1 MGEAIVWWLTI
12 ELLGLIALPI
22 AAASLRALPDRGY
35 SAAKILGLLLVG
47 WLAYTIA
54 MIQVAPFGQLLLLA
68 CALLVAGFSIFLL
81 LRRGRALLNDLR
93 DRFRTP
99 AFIRY
104 VIAAEL
110 LFTLLF
116 AIWAVV
122 RAHYPAIVDQEKFM
136 DFGFLNS
143 ILKSGTF
150 PPNDMWLAGFS
161 INYYYFGYVL
171 IAALT
176 SLSGV
181 PSQVAYNLT
190 NATLFA
196 LTALGSFGIAYN
208 LIAGALLRRKSPAR
222 AKVAED
228 VRAEVPRRRVRA
240 AAPAEPVAA
249 GSGAAKPAVPARRTR
264 TTQSAAADGGSV
276 AVVELSASPARKAST
291 DGNGRHDER
300 SSGDGASETGSM
312 VPYEPENYGARIEN
326 LPRVPFFLSPYIFAV
341 LAALMVVAMGN
352 LTTMFAVQGGGAES
366 GGNGWRLC
374 NPLPCQIGENYN
386 WWAPSRIIRD
396 YTTTQAPGQ
405 PPVKTASSI
414 ETINEFPAFSFLLAD
429 MHPHVLALPLVLL
442 VITAA
447 IALARRRVSGGT
459 KWRDGIPSGLHGW
472 ALLVLASLVVGSLY
486 TTNTWDY
493 PTYLALM
500 LACVA
505 LPLIAAARRS
515 EERAGWRWLIPWI
528 TQSAIMIVLSLLT
541 FLPFHLT
548 FKSLV
553 GGKTVQLPE
562 NVANIPVLGWVLEKL
577 GAFLLVNTADK
588 TILGFLVI
596 FGIFLL
602 GLVVWLLYEFASH
615 LRRRQRESETG
626 TTTTLYFFGVFLLV
640 VFIAAFLFKF
650 PLLALLL
657 PMSVIAL
664 YMVWQG
670 PGRIERNAALLMLAL
685 SALIG
690 LTIEVVYLRD
700 NFDGFRM
707 NTLFK
712 FYYQIWVMW
721 ALATAYAVWRTLH
734 AVFGRADEPAN
745 VRARAVASPP
755 SAHPALKTAA
765 ATWAVV
771 FGLLVLSGLM
781 YSVYGPMSRQGVGRA
796 EMKGLDGTVWFK
808 DLAAG
813 DYEAIYWLKERGT
826 GDNIVLEGG
835 SPDYDI
841 NGRMSAYTGVPTLIN
856 WDISH
861 EMLWRTNQP
870 EALAAIGERRRLV
883 NNIYQGIDPANGGQ
897 LTPQRLVE
905 LLRQHNVDYVVVGAV
920 ERGLRREANNLRA
933 DEVLTDYGEALI
945 KQSLPEAFR
954 SSLYTVT
961 VPSPPGSGQPST
973 PRTITAAT
981 TIYAV
986 AGANVSPDAPPP
998 VVPTATT
1005 TPQVG
1010 VDPNAPPRNL
1020 FETAGAGAN
1029 RGQLNLPRGIAQ
1041 DAEGNF
1047 YVVDTQNMRVQKYDR
1062 TGKWLVAFGQKGGED
1077 GQFAAMN
1084 DEATGTGPGG
1094 IAVDGAGNVY
1104 VADTWNHRI
1113 QKFDKDGRFLLKWGA
1128 YTNLS
1133 DANAIDDDL
1142 NRRFFGPRGVAIGP
1156 DGSVYVT
1163 DTGNKRVMIF
1173 DANGAYKRQISSGAG
1188 PDKIAPDYPFSQPG
1202 ELNEPIGIA
1211 VDPAGNVYVADTNN
1225 SRIQKFGP
1233 DGKYLAH
1240 WPVPAGSWNPGP
1252 YLEPFLAL
1260 DQAGNI
1266 YATAPTAKSVLKFSP
1281 TGDLLGQKK
1290 EAGDALID
1298 VPVGLTVSPEGEVY
1312 VVDTGASRI
1321 WRLGKMP

>member
-1 MGEAIVWWLTI
+1 MGEAVVWWLTI

-54 MIQVAPFGQLLLLA
+54 MIQIAPFGQILLLV

-93 DRFRTP
+93 ERFRTP

-110 LFTLLF
+110 LFTLLY
-116 AIWAVV
+116 AVWAVV

-181 PSQVAYNLT
+181 PSQIAYNLA

-208 LIAGALLRRKSPAR
+208 LIAGALLRRRSPAR

-240 AAPAEPVAA
+240 TAQAEPVAA
-249 GSGAAKPAVPARRTR
+249 GSGAVTTAVPARRTR
-264 TTQSAAADGGSV
+264 TIQSAAADGGNV
-276 AVVELSASPARKAST
+276 AVVELSASPARTVSS

-300 SSGDGASETGSM
+300 SSGDGTSETGSM
-312 VPYEPENYGARIEN
+312 TPYEPENYGAKIEN
-326 LPRVPFFLSPYIFAV
+326 MPRVPFFLSPYIFAV

-352 LTTMFAVQGGGAES
+352 LTTMFAVQQGGAES
-366 GGNGWRLC
+366 GGNGWQLC
-374 NPLPCQIGENYN
+374 SPLPCQIGENYN

-396 YTTTQAPGQ
+396 YTTTQVPGQ
-405 PPVKTASSI
+405 PPVKTASGI

-447 IALARRRVSGGT
+447 IALARRRLSSGT
-459 KWRDGIPSGLHGW
+459 KWRDGIPTGLHGW
-472 ALLVLASLVVGSLY
+472 VLIVMASLVVGSLY

-493 PTYLALM
+493 PTYLLLM
-500 LACVA
+500 LGCVA
-505 LPLIAAARRS
+505 LPLIAAARRQ
-515 EERAGWRWLIPWI
+515 ERAGWRWLVPWI
-528 TQSAIMIVLSLLT
+528 VQSALMIVLSLLA

-553 GGKTVQLPE
+553 GGKIAQLPE
-562 NVANIPVLGWVLEKL
+562 NVANIPVLGWVLQKL
-577 GAFLLVNTADK
+577 GAILLLNTADK

-615 LRRRQRESETG
+615 FRRRQRESETG
-626 TTTTLYFFGVFLLV
+626 TTTTTLYFFGVFLLV

-664 YMVWQG
+664 YLVSQG
-670 PGRIERNAALLMLAL
+670 PGRIERNVALLMLAL

-690 LTIEVVYLRD
+690 LTIEIVYLRD

-734 AVFGRADEPAN
+734 AAFSRADEPAN
-745 VRARAVASPP
+745 ARARAVAPPP
-755 SAHPALKTAA
+755 SSHPAIRTAA

-781 YSVYGPMSRQGVGRA
+781 YSVYGPMSRQGVGRGQ
-796 EMKGLDGTVWFK
+796 MQGLDGTTWFK
-808 DLAAG
+808 DIAPG
-813 DYEAIYWLKERGT
+813 DYEAISWLKEHGT
-826 GDNIVLEGG
+826 GDNIVLEAG
-835 SPDYDI
+835 SNEYDI
-841 NGRMSAYTGVPTLIN
+841 TGRASAYTGVPTLLS
-856 WDISH
+856 WDVSH

-870 EALAAIGERRRLV
+870 EALAAITERRRLV

-905 LLRQHNVDYVVVGAV
+905 LLRRHEVDYVFVGAT
-920 ERGLRREANNLRA
+920 ERGLRRDANNQRP
-933 DEVLTDYGEALI
+933 DEVLSDYSEALI
-945 KQSLPEAFR
+945 KQTLPEAFK
-954 SSLYTVT
+954 SSLYNLS
-961 VPSPPGSGQPST
+961 VPNRQATSV
-973 PRTITAAT
+973 AT

-986 AGANVSPDAPPP
+986 AGANVSPDAQPP

-1020 FETAGAGAN
+1020 FETTGAGAN
-1029 RGQLNLPRGIAQ
+1029 RGQLNLPRGLAQ

-1062 TGKWLVAFGQKGGED
+1062 TGKWLLAFGQKGGED

-1084 DEATGTGPGG
+1084 DDATGTGPGG
-1094 IAVDGAGNVY
+1094 IAVDSASNVY

-1113 QKFDKDGRFLLKWGA
+1113 QKFDKDGKFLLRWGS
-1128 YTNLS
+1128 YDNLS
-1133 DANAIDDDL
+1133 DPTAAGDEL
-1142 NRRFFGPRGVAIGP
+1142 NRRFFGPRGVAVGP

-1163 DTGNKRVMIF
+1163 DTGNKRVVIF

-1188 PDKIAPDYPFSQPG
+1188 PDKVAPAYPFSQPG

-1211 VDPAGNVYVADTNN
+1211 VDPSGNVYVADTNN
-1225 SRIQKFGP
+1225 IRIQKFGP

-1240 WPVPAGSWNPGP
+1240 WPMPAGSWNPGP

-1260 DQAGNI
+1260 DQGGNI
-1266 YATAPTAKSVLKFSP
+1266 YATAPTSKSVLKLSP
-1281 TGDLLGQKK
+1281 TGELLGQKK
-1290 EAGDALID
+1290 EAGDALLD

-1312 VVDTGASRI
+1312 IVDTGASRVL
-1321 WRLGKMP
+1321 RLGKIP